1 MCLEFMPNMG
11 IYGNAGCTKTA
22 SNLKMLYR
30 KNRFLSK
37 DLMSLLCKAL
47 IQQHL
52 DYECAA

>member
-37 DLMSLLCKAL
+37 DLMSLLCKKL
-47 IQQHL
+47 IQPNF
-52 DYECAA
+52 DYACAA